1 MIVTI
6 HQPNYLPYLGFFHK
20 MANADVL
27 VLYDTAQYSKQ
38 LGFHNRNR
46 IKTPQGAQWLTVPVQ
61 HATLRAIRDVQ
72 IVDGPWALRHRQALD
87 ANYRRAPCY
96 ASYEKEIHAVLEK
109 PWTSLA
115 DLNEALIA
123 LVARWLSI
131 RTKIVHASELPAP
144 QTDDATAKNIHMVRS
159 LGGDTYLSGQGG
171 HDYLDESQFTDVRLV
186 YDAFT
191 PTPYPQLFGEFMPN
205 LAAIDAVFNCGES
218 IKLRKMFGDASR

>member
-1 MIVTI
+1 MISRAKSGRMIVTI

-61 HATLRAIRDVQ
+61 HSTLRALRDVQ

-87 ANYRRAPCY
+87 ANYRRAPYY
-96 ASYEKEIHAVLEK
+96 AFYEKEIHAVLEK

-144 QTDDATAKNIHMVRS
+144 QTEDATATHMRLPRNPRGAS
-159 LGGDTYLSGQGG
+159 PLSPP
-171 HDYLDESQFTDVRLV
+171 
-186 YDAFT
+186 DAHH
-191 PTPYPQLFGEFMPN
+191 
-205 LAAIDAVFNCGES
+205 S
-218 IKLRKMFGDASR
+218 

>member
-72 IVDGPWALRHRQALD
+72 IVDEPWALRHRQALD
-87 ANYRRAPCY
+87 ANYRRAPCRAPY
-96 ASYEKEIHAVLEK
+96 VCLASCAC
-109 PWTSLA
+109 
-115 DLNEALIA
+115 
-123 LVARWLSI
+123 
-131 RTKIVHASELPAP
+131 
-144 QTDDATAKNIHMVRS
+144 
-159 LGGDTYLSGQGG
+159 
-171 HDYLDESQFTDVRLV
+171 
-186 YDAFT
+186 T
-191 PTPYPQLFGEFMPN
+191 PTPYPQLFRAFLAT
-205 LAAIDAVFNCGES
+205 LAARDAVCNCGVS
-218 IKLRKMFGDASR
+218 ITLRKMFGDASG